1 MFDISRQN
9 IAFDCPQCGRKN
21 SVTLAQV
28 ASQAT
33 ITCAWCR
40 QQITLKD
47 KNGSASKSVR
57 DINNAM
63 RNFENTIKKLGR

>member
-9 IAFDCPQCGRKN
+9 IAFSCPQCSRKN

-33 ITCAWCR
+33 ITCSGCLQR
-40 QQITLKD
+40 ITLKD
-47 KNGSASKSVR
+47 KNSSADKSIR

-63 RNFENTIKKLGR
+63 LDFENTIKKLGR

>member
-9 IAFDCPQCGRKN
+9 IAFGCPQCGRKN

-28 ASQAT
+28 ANQAT
-33 ITCAWCR
+33 ITCCGCSQR
-40 QQITLKD
+40 INLKD
-47 KNGSASKSVR
+47 KNSSASKSIR

-63 RNFENTIKKLGR
+63 RDFENAFKKLGR